1 MKEGKFLSEALRY
14 DEIVAGKLNMVV
26 AKTGQGKTTMATK
39 VLPQKLNLTDYSRI
53 LFLIDTNMGKEMLL
67 KDNIYFQEWNKVQKE
82 NKICVLNYHQLGS
95 FLKEYKIWSSMFD
108 LIIADEFHNL
118 YKYARID
125 LSKMINANPDF
136 SPETISMMLSRESSS
151 YRALETIK
159 RWSES
164 PNLYVVA
171 MTATPEQFLEKDKE
185 LNDLIKVISVREQLV
200 SYEILARNT
209 YTNAEEVLVGK
220 AVEGEKRLIF
230 TPNIALAKKFK
241 NLIEENTERKALA
254 LWSPTNELPMD
265 AEQYEV
271 RRHLIDNESYPDD
284 LDDLFLTEAYSTGWN
299 LSDSRVK
306 TTIVH
311 SGNKMIETQFVGRNR
326 QDIEQLFVYD
336 SKGAENEKRA
346 ERKSKQGLENEYTIP
361 DSFLNKKLNTEE
373 RKQLIKEINYPK
385 GWPTLKKWL
394 EASNQ
399 YNLEKKKI
407 QGKEYFIIT
416 KIDIV

>member
-1 MKEGKFLSEALRY
+1 MKDGKFLSEALRY

-26 AKTGQGKTTMATK
+26 AKTGQGKTTMAIK

-67 KDNIYFQEWNKVQKE
+67 KDSIYFQEWNKVQKE

-125 LSKMINANPDF
+125 LSKMIKANPDF
-136 SPETISMMLSRESSS
+136 SPETISMMLSRESNS

-185 LNDLIKVISVREQLV
+185 LNELIQLISVQEQLV
-200 SYEILARNT
+200 SYEILARHT
-209 YTNAEEVLVGK
+209 YTNAEEILVGK

-230 TPNIALAKKFK
+230 TPSIALAKKFK

-254 LWSPTNELPMD
+254 LWSPANELPMD

-311 SGNKMIETQFVGRNR
+311 SGNKIIETQFVGRNR

-346 ERKSKQGLENEYTIP
+346 ERKNKQGFKVDWVIP
-361 DSFLNKKLNTEE
+361 EEFLNKPLNTED
-373 RKQLIKEINYPK
+373 RKQLVEKINFPK
-385 GWPTLKKWL
+385 KWTSLKKWI
-394 EASNQ
+394 EESQ
-399 YNLEKKKI
+399 YYSLEKKTVK
-407 QGKEYFIIT
+407 GKELFTIK
-416 KIDIV
+416 KI

>member
-209 YTNAEEVLVGK
+209 YTNAEEILVGK

-346 ERKSKQGLENEYTIP
+346 ERKSKQGMENEYTIP

>member
-209 YTNAEEVLVGK
+209 YTNAEEILVGK

-311 SGNKMIETQFVGRNR
+311 SGNKIIETQFVGRNR

>member
-209 YTNAEEVLVGK
+209 YTNAEEILVGK

-311 SGNKMIETQFVGRNR
+311 SGNKIIETQFVGRNR

-336 SKGAENEKRA
+336 SKGAENEKRL
-346 ERKSKQGLENEYTIP
+346 KQKREQGFKVDWVIP
-361 DSFLNKKLNTEE
+361 EEFLNKPLNTED
-373 RKQLIKEINYPK
+373 RKQLVEKINFPK
-385 GWPTLKKWL
+385 KWTSLKKWI
-394 EASNQ
+394 EETQ
-399 YNLEKKKI
+399 YYSLEKKTVK
-407 QGKEYFIIT
+407 GKDLFTIKENSIE
-416 KIDIV
+416 

>member
-1 MKEGKFLSEALRY
+1 MKV
-14 DEIVAGKLNMVV
+14 IV
-26 AKTGQGKTTMATK
+26 
-39 VLPQKLNLTDYSRI
+39 I
-53 LFLIDTNMGKEMLL
+53 
-67 KDNIYFQEWNKVQKE
+67 
-82 NKICVLNYHQLGS
+82 
-95 FLKEYKIWSSMFD
+95 
-108 LIIADEFHNL
+108 
-118 YKYARID
+118 
-125 LSKMINANPDF
+125 
-136 SPETISMMLSRESSS
+136 
-151 YRALETIK
+151 ALETIK

-185 LNDLIKVISVREQLV
+185 LNELIQLISVQEQLV
-200 SYEILARNT
+200 SYEILARHT
-209 YTNAEEVLVGK
+209 YTNAEEVLLGK

-230 TPNIALAKKFK
+230 TPSIALAKKFK
-241 NLIEENTERKALA
+241 NLVEENTERKALA

-311 SGNKMIETQFVGRNR
+311 SGNKTIETQFVGRNR

-346 ERKSKQGLENEYTIP
+346 ERKNKQGFTVEWVIP
-361 DSFLNKKLNTEE
+361 EEFLNKPLNTED
-373 RKQLIKEINYPK
+373 RKQLVEKINFPK
-385 GWPTLKKWL
+385 KWTSLKKWI
-394 EASNQ
+394 EES
-399 YNLEKKKI
+399 
-407 QGKEYFIIT
+407 
-416 KIDIV
+416 

>member
-1 MKEGKFLSEALRY
+1 MKDGKFLSEALRY

-67 KDNIYFQEWNKVQKE
+67 KDSIYFQEWNKVQKE

-125 LSKMINANPDF
+125 LSKMIKANPDF
-136 SPETISMMLSRESSS
+136 SPETISMMLSRESNS

-185 LNDLIKVISVREQLV
+185 LNELIQLISVQEQLV

-230 TPNIALAKKFK
+230 APNIKLAKEFK
-241 NLIEENTERKALA
+241 NLIEENTDRKAIA
-254 LWSPTNELPMD
+254 LWSPANEYPMN

-271 RRHLIDNESYPDD
+271 RQHLLENKSYPDD
-284 LDDLFLTEAYSTGWN
+284 LDDLFLTDAYSTGWN
-299 LSDSRVK
+299 LVDDRVG
-306 TTIVH
+306 TTIIH
-311 SGNKMIETQFVGRNR
+311 SGNKITEKQFAGRNR
-326 QDIEQLFVYD
+326 QDIKNLYIYD
-336 SKGAENEKRA
+336 SEGAEKEKRLA
-346 ERKSKQGLENEYTIP
+346 QKRNKGMNEDWEIP
-361 DSFLNKKLNTEE
+361 ESYLNKQLNTED
-373 RKQLIKEINYPK
+373 RKQLIEEIGFP
-385 GWPTLKKWL
+385 KKWTSFKKWI
-394 EASNQ
+394 ENGSN
-399 YNLEKKKI
+399 YNIEKKKI
-407 QGKEYFIIT
+407 KGIEYYIIT
-416 KIDIV
+416 KN

>member
-159 RWSES
+159 RWSEN

-311 SGNKMIETQFVGRNR
+311 SGNKIIETQFVGRNR

-361 DSFLNKKLNTEE
+361 NSFLNKKLNTEE

>member
-1 MKEGKFLSEALRY
+1 MKDGKFLSEALRY

-67 KDNIYFQEWNKVQKE
+67 KDGIYFQEWNKVQKE

-125 LSKMINANPDF
+125 LSKMIKANPDF
-136 SPETISMMLSRESSS
+136 SPETISMMLSRESNS

-185 LNDLIKVISVREQLV
+185 LNELIKVISVQEQLV

-209 YTNAEEVLVGK
+209 YTNAEEILVGK

-241 NLIEENTERKALA
+241 NLVEENTERKALA

-311 SGNKMIETQFVGRNR
+311 SGNKIIETQFVGRNR

-336 SKGAENEKRA
+336 SEGAGKEKRLA
-346 ERKSKQGLENEYTIP
+346 QKRNQGMKDDWEIP
-361 DSFLNKKLNTEE
+361 ESYLNKQLNTED
-373 RKQLIKEINYPK
+373 RKRLIEEIGFP
-385 GWPTLKKWL
+385 KKWTSFKKWI
-394 EASNQ
+394 ENGSN
-399 YNLEKKKI
+399 YNIEKKKI
-407 QGKEYFIIT
+407 KGIEYYIIT
-416 KIDIV
+416 KN